1 MNKKHKKLL
10 DDIRYWPIRTWH
22 RLWFVRHSI
31 RHTWWH
37 MTKGFC
43 YCETWGLDN
52 KIAAYALPRLKYLRG
67 NCNSTPTQMFE
78 LPTQEE
84 LAIKAHEIYLK
95 RIENNEDGNAQKDWD
110 DAEFFFQTT
119 HNEAKFDAA
128 HKKWLATMDEMI
140 YAFEWIVNEDWEKE
154 GIITGKTEPIDPNN
168 KLDEM
173 CYRYGEEKPIYD
185 WDKMREVQTRVDNG
199 LKLLGNNFQSLW
211 D

>member
-1 MNKKHKKLL
+1 
-10 DDIRYWPIRTWH
+10 
-22 RLWFVRHSI
+22 
-31 RHTWWH
+31 
-37 MTKGFC
+37 
-43 YCETWGLDN
+43 
-52 KIAAYALPRLKYLRG
+52 
-67 NCNSTPTQMFE
+67 
-78 LPTQEE
+78 
-84 LAIKAHEIYLK
+84 
-95 RIENNEDGNAQKDWD
+95 
-110 DAEFFFQTT
+110 
-119 HNEAKFDAA
+119 
-128 HKKWLATMDEMI
+128 MDEMI